1 MEHFP
6 SEKCNFSTQMSCFA
20 HYFDTFELLF
30 RKHLRGVDFVFF
42 EKFPEDR
49 SSGGQHY
56 EKNCS
61 YECRHQSDTV
71 CHNIFDSYTCDSTRH
86 PLNISQKGGWHRP
99 CIRFHTIVGFRPS
112 HHAYNNNHTVVL
124 KMVLSSLCPSHSE
137 NVLIPTYI
145 LVQYIKERIE

>member
-1 MEHFP
+1 MEYFP

-56 EKNCS
+56 KKNRS

-71 CHNIFDSYTCDSTRH
+71 CHNIFDSYTYDSTRH
-86 PLNISQKGGWHRP
+86 PLNTTQIDKIMPYHQTWGSSIVEAYVGKQQNCNPLYKRDASQK
-99 CIRFHTIVGFRPS
+99 F
-112 HHAYNNNHTVVL
+112 
-124 KMVLSSLCPSHSE
+124 
-137 NVLIPTYI
+137 
-145 LVQYIKERIE
+145 